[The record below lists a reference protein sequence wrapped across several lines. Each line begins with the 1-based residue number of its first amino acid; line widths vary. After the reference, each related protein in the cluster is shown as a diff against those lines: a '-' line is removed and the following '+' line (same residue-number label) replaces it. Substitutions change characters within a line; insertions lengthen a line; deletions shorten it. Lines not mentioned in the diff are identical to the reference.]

1 MLFFI
6 LLLVL
11 DSIWLLT
18 YCIRL
23 LCRNRDLRG
32 GEGFDV
38 EAGDAQEG
46 AAKHGEL
53 DQHFAVLG
61 TGVGGSGFIDAGG
74 GCAGIED
81 LSFEAAQAAADY
93 AHAVASAK
101 RTVYDAHGA
110 VGVAED
116 EAKGLHLALRDCG
129 GAAFGADGAVGH
141 ETFDKRICH
150 YATTLRLAAVDEHGG
165 ADHYLLAPD
174 AAAAPEHSD
183 VALGGYIAG
192 MAQGR
197 ELVAHAFLAV
207 VVHHGYVPSARLVN
221 GIDRVR
227 GWDLIYCLN
236 LS

>member
-53 DQHFAVLG
+53 DQELAVSA
-61 TGVGGSGFIDAGG
+61 GS
-74 GCAGIED
+74 IED

-183 VALGGYIAG
+183 VALGGYVAG
-192 MAQGR
+192 VAQGC

>member
-53 DQHFAVLG
+53 DQELAVSA
-61 TGVGGSGFIDAGG
+61 GS
-74 GCAGIED
+74 IED

-150 YATTLRLAAVDEHGG
+150 YATTLRLAAADEHGG
-165 ADHYLLAPD
+165 ADHYLFAPY

-183 VALGGYIAG
+183 VALGGYVAG
-192 MAQGR
+192 VAQGC

-207 VVHHGYVPSARLVN
+207 VVHHGYIPSARLVN

>member
-53 DQHFAVLG
+53 DQELAVSA
-61 TGVGGSGFIDAGG
+61 GS
-74 GCAGIED
+74 IED

-150 YATTLRLAAVDEHGG
+150 YATTLRLAAADEHGG
-165 ADHYLLAPD
+165 ADHYLFAPY

-183 VALGGYIAG
+183 VALGGYVAG
-192 MAQGR
+192 VAQGC

-207 VVHHGYVPSARLVN
+207 VVHHGYIPSARLVN
-221 GIDRVR
+221 GIDRMR

>member
-53 DQHFAVLG
+53 DQELAVSA
-61 TGVGGSGFIDAGG
+61 GS
-74 GCAGIED
+74 IED

-141 ETFDKRICH
+141 EPFDKRVCH

-183 VALGGYIAG
+183 VALGGYVAG
-192 MAQGR
+192 VAQGC

-221 GIDRVR
+221 GIDRMR